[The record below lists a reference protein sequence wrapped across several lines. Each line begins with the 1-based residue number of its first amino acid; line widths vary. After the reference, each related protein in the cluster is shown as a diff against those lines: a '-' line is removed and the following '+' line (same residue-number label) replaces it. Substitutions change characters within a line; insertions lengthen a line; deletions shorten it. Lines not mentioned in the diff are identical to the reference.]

1 MPESTPTEPMQLPPA
16 IERTEDADGESTV
29 TFEAIDRRET

>member
-1 MPESTPTEPMQLPPA
+1 MPETAPTEPTQLPPA
-16 IERTEDADGESTV
+16 IERTTEADGESTV